1 MSEFNFT
8 PNAIN
13 ERLKKETTQGD
24 EPENIEV
31 GGSDLALITQLM
43 RVLISGKPLTET
55 ERELLTVHIKYVED
69 MDRLAKE
76 KVDTPELMMR
86 DLDIMLG
93 MARNHHAY
101 VDETIQNMPP
111 NEGNG
116 IAKGVGILAAN
127 IEKSISQNVKK
138 FYKMNRIMRLLDEIT
153 RDDDDDDE

>member
-13 ERLKKETTQGD
+13 ERLKKETAQAD

-43 RVLISGKPLTET
+43 RVLVSGKPLTYT
-55 ERELLTVHIKYVED
+55 ERELLTVHINYVED

-76 KVDTPELMMR
+76 KADTPEHMLR
-86 DLDIMLG
+86 DLDTMLS
-93 MARNHHAY
+93 MARTHHAY
-101 VDETIQNMPP
+101 VDETIRNMPP

-127 IEKSISQNVKK
+127 IEKSMSENVKK
-138 FYKMNRIMRLLDEIT
+138 FYKMSRILRLLSEFS
-153 RDDDDDDE
+153 RDDEDED

>member
-43 RVLISGKPLTET
+43 RVLVSGKPLTET
-55 ERELLTVHIKYVED
+55 EHELLTVHIKYVED
-69 MDRLAKE
+69 MDRIAKE

-86 DLDIMLG
+86 DLDIMLN
-93 MARNHHAY
+93 MAKEHHVY
-101 VDETIQNMPP
+101 VDETIKNMPP
-111 NEGNG
+111 TEGNG
-116 IAKGVGILAAN
+116 IAKGVGILVDN
-127 IEKSISQNVKK
+127 IEKSMAANVKK
-138 FYKMNRIMRLLDEIT
+138 FYRMNRIMRLIDEIT
-153 RDDDDDDE
+153 GNDDDDE